1 MIYVIGLLYAIFWLK
16 EIKVPVT
23 SEEDQVAA
31 EEPGGE
37 VARTNGNSGM
47 DNMGFQDAPPASS
60 SDNAENKDK
69 NGQSNG
75 NHRKDGDAAD
85 EGQPRRNCCR
95 EFFDPTLALG
105 CIQVVRKKRDHLK
118 HIIIWLLIVSYIII
132 AGTAQGK
139 LIKEL
144 IGHFCMSRCF
154 VYILNRWSG
163 IFVPIYS
170 SAVELEWSGSVIFC
184 HFYYGPG
191 FDW

>member
-23 SEEDQVAA
+23 SEENQAAA
-31 EEPGGE
+31 EATGSE
-37 VARTNGNSGM
+37 VARTNGNGSGM
-47 DNMGFQDAPPASS
+47 DNMGFQDAPPPSS
-60 SDNAENKDK
+60 SDNAEDKDK

-85 EGQPRRNCCR
+85 DVPVKRNFCR
-95 EFFDPTLALG
+95 EFFDPTLALA

-139 LIKEL
+139 FIRE
-144 IGHFCMSRCF
+144 
-154 VYILNRWSG
+154 
-163 IFVPIYS
+163 
-170 SAVELEWSGSVIFC
+170 
-184 HFYYGPG
+184 
-191 FDW
+191 